1 MTSLRRNPGR
11 LAAWAFLGIVLLVT
25 LFPFY
30 WMIRTALTPAKDLF
44 SDSTS
49 LVPGTL
55 TWVNFERILG
65 LTTDAETVAA
75 GGSLAHL
82 DFLLYLRN
90 SLIYSVT
97 IAVTQTLFCAAAG
110 YALARLRFRGRQFV
124 FALVIS
130 ALMVPP
136 IFTLLPNFVL
146 VKSLDWLNTWQGV
159 LAPMLLMTPFAVFFL
174 RQFFLSI
181 PREIEE
187 AAYLDG
193 AGVWRQF
200 TRLILPMTKGPL
212 LTIGLITAVN
222 SWKEYL
228 WPLLVGKD
236 EDMRLMTAAIGVL
249 QQSGPNTSPDWTGLM
264 AASVLTV
271 VPVLLLLLFF
281 GRRLVESISFTGMK

>member
-1 MTSLRRNPGR
+1 MHKTWRNPGR
-11 LAAWAFLGIVLLVT
+11 MAAWAFLGAVVAAT

-30 WMIRTALTPAKDLF
+30 WMIRTALTPAKELF
-44 SDSTS
+44 GDSTS
-49 LVPGTL
+49 LIPGSL
-55 TWVNFERILG
+55 TTVNFERILG
-65 LTTDAETVAA
+65 LTTDAETITA
-75 GGSLAHL
+75 GGTAAHL

-97 IAVTQTLFCAAAG
+97 IAVAQTLFCAAAG
-110 YALARLRFRGRQFV
+110 YALSRLRFRGRQTV

-146 VKSLDWLNTWQGV
+146 VKSLDWLNTWQGI

-200 TRLILPMTKGPL
+200 TRIILPMNKGPL

-222 SWKEYL
+222 AWKDYL
-228 WPLLVGKD
+228 WPVLVGK
-236 EDMRLMTAAIGVL
+236 EENIRLMTAAIGIL

-271 VPVLLLLLFF
+271 IPVLLLLLLF
-281 GRRLVESISFTGMK
+281 GRRLVESISFTGVK